1 MSQQVDFQIRFGL
14 EEFAALVAD
23 ASARSALSVN
33 FAQMTSQ
40 SGSCGK
46 DGRTSFAR
54 MMGTSTAA
62 GQTSA
67 DVGAVIY
74 RRGRCRAGGKRK
86 RKKKS
91 FSACVCVETVL
102 LIESRASCGRSV
114 GYRKKKEEEWKVRET
129 KRGGVFH
136 PKVIFM

>member
-1 MSQQVDFQIRFGL
+1 LDEILKFNDSLERFDSGMSQQVDFQIRFGL

-86 RKKKS
+86 KKKS
-91 FSACVCVETVL
+91 HLVRACVW
-102 LIESRASCGRSV
+102 RPF
-114 GYRKKKEEEWKVRET
+114 Y
-129 KRGGVFH
+129 
-136 PKVIFM
+136 